1 MKNHMPSSLKKFN
14 GLSTHFISRNVGTY
28 FLLNVHNALLNVR
41 YIVFTRTKRYQCAFV
56 CTPIFCII
64 TLSHYLRKIEYV
76 VHSRIL
82 AKYTSNL
89 ESPLPALHK
98 NSSFLNNV
106 LLSKPSSQRYFGSL
120 VRSFPI
126 WILVYQSLLI
136 PVGDMTIIFSRVQT
150 KMRVL
155 SVEESSAE
163 LYRNKLHNMKRE
175 SPHFFSHLSKEKL
188 RQQDTPQEIQNDE
201 VSGTT

>member
-1 MKNHMPSSLKKFN
+1 MYVRKTKF
-14 GLSTHFISRNVGTY
+14 
-28 FLLNVHNALLNVR
+28 AK
-41 YIVFTRTKRYQCAFV
+41 VFG
-56 CTPIFCII
+56 
-64 TLSHYLRKIEYV
+64 
-76 VHSRIL
+76 
-82 AKYTSNL
+82 
-89 ESPLPALHK
+89 
-98 NSSFLNNV
+98 
-106 LLSKPSSQRYFGSL
+106 GSL

-175 SPHFFSHLSKEKL
+175 STHFFSHLSKEKL